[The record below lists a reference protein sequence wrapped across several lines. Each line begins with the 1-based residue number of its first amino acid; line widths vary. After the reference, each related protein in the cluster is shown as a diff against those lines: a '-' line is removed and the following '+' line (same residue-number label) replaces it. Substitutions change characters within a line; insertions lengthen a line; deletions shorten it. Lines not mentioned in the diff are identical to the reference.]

1 LDSKELEDLKDS
13 ISKRSTELADALIS
27 FLEQKC
33 LENNYLAVELII
45 ALSYAK
51 AMLESTMT
59 PEEVARIS
67 KSFEIVK
74 PTVGDIFSA

>member
-1 LDSKELEDLKDS
+1 VDSKELEDLKSS
-13 ISKRSTELADALIS
+13 ISKRSTELADSIIS

-51 AMLESTMT
+51 SMLESTMT

-67 KSFEIVK
+67 KSFEIVRQSF
-74 PTVGDIFSA
+74 GDTLPA